1 MKVKILQDKFSKAL
15 SVASRFTSSR
25 AQLPVLSN
33 ILLKA
38 EKNTLTVSSTNLETS
53 VSINVGAKIEKEG
66 EVTVPSK
73 TLFDVVNNLKTET
86 IDLVGEKEQIK
97 IKSNSFESTVLGM
110 NSSDFP
116 SVPSTLGKGIVS
128 VDATELASCLNRT
141 LFSVSMDETRPILTG
156 VLLVLKKRELEIVST
171 DGFRLS
177 RKSVKVEGAFE
188 KSKVI
193 VPKNILS
200 EISKLSSSVET
211 VRFAYKKKE
220 SQIIFEIGDT
230 ILSSRV
236 IEGEFPD
243 YNKIIPKD
251 SKIDLTVDREEL
263 LNSVKLAS
271 VFSRDSSNIVKFKL
285 KKNTLLLEAESKM
298 YGHQKGSVDIKLEKG
313 KVDKQYEILFNHRF
327 LEDFLNAAESDDVL
341 LKFNEPNS
349 SGVFLDTKD
358 SKYLHLI
365 MPVKIQS

>member
-15 SVASRFTSSR
+15 SIASRFTSNR
-25 AQLPVLSN
+25 AQLPVLAN

-53 VSINVGAKIEKEG
+53 VSINVGAKIQKEG

-86 IDLVGEKEQIK
+86 IDLVGEKEQIL
-97 IKSNSFESTVLGM
+97 IKSDSFESTVLGM

-116 SVPSTLGKGIVS
+116 ETPSSLGKGIVS
-128 VDATELASCLNRT
+128 VEAAELVSCLSKT
-141 LFSVSMDETRPILTG
+141 LFSVSVDETRPILTG
-156 VLLVLKKRELEIVST
+156 ALMALKKGKMEVVST

-177 RKSVKVEGAFE
+177 RKSLKATGSFE
-188 KSKVI
+188 KFEII

-200 EISKLSSSVET
+200 EMLKLSASVET
-211 VRFAYKKKE
+211 VRFAYKKNE
-220 SQIIFEIGDT
+220 SQIIFEVGDT

-251 SKIDLTVDREEL
+251 SKIDIIVDKEEL

-285 KKNTLLLEAESKM
+285 KKNTLYLEAESKM
-298 YGHQKGSVDIKLEKG
+298 YGHQKSSVDVKVEKG
-313 KVDKQYEILFNHRF
+313 KTDKEYEILFNHRF
-327 LEDFLNAAESDDVL
+327 LEDFLNAAESEDVV
-341 LKFNEPNS
+341 LKFNDPNS
-349 SGVFLDTKD
+349 SGVFLDTTD
-358 SKYLHLI
+358 PKYLHLI
-365 MPVKIQS
+365 MPVKMQS